1 MLDLAAAVKELVEN
15 SLDAGATNIEIRLKE
30 YGAVLIEVADNGS
43 GISPDNYQ
51 VPPFK
56 LCLISFFLEFS
67 IWIFDEN
74 GNSTHPPT
82 HPRWLLELHTMI
94 VEMLGNLA
102 SR

>member
-51 VPPFK
+51 VSPFK

-82 HPRWLLELHTMI
+82 HPPQMVTGIAHYDC
-94 VEMLGNLA
+94 GNA
-102 SR
+102 GQFGK